1 MLMTIPLSNYNTVS
15 IFCIFQYLEFVVEVI
30 KDNYF
35 LSFFENIKN
44 FFEKTSHFNVLTI
57 FNII

>member
-1 MLMTIPLSNYNTVS
+1 MTKEKCRDNQKKATLLQSIPVS
-15 IFCIFQYLEFVVEVI
+15 L
-30 KDNYF
+30 K
-35 LSFFENIKN
+35 ENIKN